1 MTDFPALLAALS
13 KSQVEFII
21 IGGLAG
27 AAHGLA
33 RVTFDLDVVYRRSVE
48 NMSRLVAAIE
58 SLNPYP
64 RGAPPGLPFKW
75 DTKTLQAG
83 LNFTLTTNLGQ
94 LDLLGEIT
102 LGGDYEALLPHTEEL
117 DLYGFKYRC
126 LNLKRLIEVKVAV
139 GRPKDFE
146 MISQLRALLITRRS
160 QPD

>member
-13 KSQVEFII
+13 KSEVEFII
-21 IGGLAG
+21 VGGLAG

-33 RVTFDLDVVYRRSVE
+33 RVTFDLDIVYRRSVE
-48 NMSRLVAAIE
+48 NMSRLVSAVE

-75 DTKTLQAG
+75 DTKTLRAG

-102 LGGDYEALLPHTEEL
+102 LGGNYEALLPYTEEL
-117 DLYGFKYRC
+117 DLYGAKHRC
-126 LNLKRLIEVKVAV
+126 LNLKRLIEVKVAA